1 MKDLGEGAVGQGWV
15 ALGTRR
21 SSGEQKL
28 GTNHPQEGGA
38 LRASC
43 QCEPGSTVSSI

>member
-1 MKDLGEGAVGQGWV
+1 MKGLGEGAMGQGWV

-28 GTNHPQEGGA
+28 GTNRPQEGGA
-38 LRASC
+38 LMASC
-43 QCEPGSTVSSI
+43 QREPGLTVSPI